1 MYTCIY
7 LMYVLQILDSS
18 NKMRVFMVLVVL
30 VATVRAKSYESHSG
44 LKVDILKMPDS
55 CDTVAKYG
63 DDVEIEY
70 SGTLEDGTV
79 FAMTDIN
86 GVMGP
91 AVALYQFQ
99 VGLGDVIIGWDEGIL
114 GMCVGEK
121 RRLTVPPELGYGS
134 RGAGKIIPGGA
145 TTIFDIE
152 LLSAKKGKPKIS
164 EMNSMFMKAF
174 ADMNMSTE
182 TMITAVKPMMAI
194 CRLITSCQEMSEWYF
209 GMDVDALEK
218 KIMDRYEQIKHRI

>member
-1 MYTCIY
+1 MYE
-7 LMYVLQILDSS
+7 LQILDSS
-18 NKMRVFMVLVVL
+18 NKMKVFMVLVVL

-145 TTIFDIE
+145 TTIFDITTQSSNNLTIAVMKFLKYLQLE
-152 LLSAKKGKPKIS
+152 LL
-164 EMNSMFMKAF
+164 
-174 ADMNMSTE
+174 D
-182 TMITAVKPMMAI
+182 
-194 CRLITSCQEMSEWYF
+194 
-209 GMDVDALEK
+209 
-218 KIMDRYEQIKHRI
+218 